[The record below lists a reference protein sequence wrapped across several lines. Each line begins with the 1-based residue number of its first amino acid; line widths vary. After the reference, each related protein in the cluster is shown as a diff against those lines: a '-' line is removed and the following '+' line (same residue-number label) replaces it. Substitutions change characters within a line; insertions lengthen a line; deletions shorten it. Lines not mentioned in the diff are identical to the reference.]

1 MHRSNEAE
9 SHPFGHPW
17 ATSKGKRNQMYPE
30 MYPQSPYIAKY
41 PIKANACGHIVAE
54 TKGFEPSRRFPAYS
68 LSRGAPSTTRP
79 RLRRPV

>member
-54 TKGFEPSRRFPAYS
+54 RKAAMGCSGTFR
-68 LSRGAPSTTRP
+68 
-79 RLRRPV
+79 